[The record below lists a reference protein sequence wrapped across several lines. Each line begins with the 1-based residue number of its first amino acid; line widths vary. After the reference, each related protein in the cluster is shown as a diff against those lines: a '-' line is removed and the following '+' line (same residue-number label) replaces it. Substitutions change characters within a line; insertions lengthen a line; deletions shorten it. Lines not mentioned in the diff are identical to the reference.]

1 MTRIDTKRA
10 KMKMYNLRRLVQ
22 LVTKWFYQGGRK
34 MSNRLIRFDW
44 AIKNILRDK
53 SNFVILEGFLSEL
66 LKEDITIIEILE
78 SESNKE
84 RESSKLNRVDILA
97 KDRKE
102 SYIIFEIQ
110 VTKELDYLS
119 RILFGVSK
127 VISERLNQGI
137 EYKNIKKVYSVN
149 IVYFDLGH
157 GEDYVY
163 KGNTNFYGMHK
174 QDKLDLNEQQK
185 KIYSYEKVEEIFPE
199 YYILKVEQFDNETK
213 DSLDE
218 WIYFLKNEQIKDG
231 SKAKGLKEAKEKL
244 DILYMKEQDRREY
257 DRYLDELHYESS
269 MVESSY
275 GIGKIEGIIE
285 ERLKIASNLLDVLDN
300 KTISLKTGL
309 SEKEIEEL
317 RKI

>member
-1 MTRIDTKRA
+1 
-10 KMKMYNLRRLVQ
+10 
-22 LVTKWFYQGGRK
+22 

-163 KGNTNFYGMHK
+163 KGNTNFYGVHK

>member
-1 MTRIDTKRA
+1 
-10 KMKMYNLRRLVQ
+10 
-22 LVTKWFYQGGRK
+22 

-285 ERLKIASNLLDVLDN
+285 ERLKIASNLLKSGVD
-300 KTISLKTGL
+300 ISIIILSTGL

>member
-1 MTRIDTKRA
+1 
-10 KMKMYNLRRLVQ
+10 
-22 LVTKWFYQGGRK
+22 

-174 QDKLDLNEQQK
+174 QDKLNLNEQQK

-285 ERLKIASNLLDVLDN
+285 ERLKIASNLLKSGVD
-300 KTISLKTGL
+300 ISIIILSTGL
-309 SEKEIEEL
+309 SEKEIEEI

>member
-1 MTRIDTKRA
+1 
-10 KMKMYNLRRLVQ
+10 
-22 LVTKWFYQGGRK
+22 

-285 ERLKIASNLLDVLDN
+285 ERLKIASNLLKSGVD
-300 KTISLKTGL
+300 ISIIILSTGL
-309 SEKEIEEL
+309 SEKEIEEI

>member
-1 MTRIDTKRA
+1 
-10 KMKMYNLRRLVQ
+10 
-22 LVTKWFYQGGRK
+22 

-244 DILYMKEQDRREY
+244 DILYMKEQERREY

-285 ERLKIASNLLDVLDN
+285 ERLKIASNLLKSGVD
-300 KTISLKTGL
+300 ISIIILSTGL

>member
-1 MTRIDTKRA
+1 
-10 KMKMYNLRRLVQ
+10 
-22 LVTKWFYQGGRK
+22 

-174 QDKLDLNEQQK
+174 QDKLNLNEQQK

-244 DILYMKEQDRREY
+244 DILYMKEQERREY

-285 ERLKIASNLLDVLDN
+285 ERLKIASNLLKSGVD
-300 KTISLKTGL
+300 ISIIILSTGL

>member
-1 MTRIDTKRA
+1 
-10 KMKMYNLRRLVQ
+10 
-22 LVTKWFYQGGRK
+22 

-163 KGNTNFYGMHK
+163 KGNTNFYEMHK

-231 SKAKGLKEAKEKL
+231 SKAKGLKGAKEKL

>member
-1 MTRIDTKRA
+1 
-10 KMKMYNLRRLVQ
+10 
-22 LVTKWFYQGGRK
+22 

>member
-1 MTRIDTKRA
+1 
-10 KMKMYNLRRLVQ
+10 MKMYNLRRLVQ

-163 KGNTNFYGMHK
+163 KGSTNFYGMHK